1 MGAPERTN
9 DRGNKRR
16 SASRREGVRDER
28 REGFAEARGRTRAGR
43 GGDATRGSA
52 TPPTPVRPARVEKS
66 RSMSGRR
73 GAAESRPP
81 GGFDA
86 DRARVGLRGTVPR
99 VRRAPR
105 GVVRAR
111 AGGRGAETRRRA
123 NPSEKCQRASE
134 GGADA
139 RVREPRTVELD
150 ETLALLAVDHR
161 DGGLLATE
169 ALDLMGG
176 GAWGRRRQ
184 SRVPGR
190 GEARDR
196 WSLGFYANAG
206 HRDAGER
213 RLGARRAARRAA
225 RAGRDARRGHAPSWR
240 PSCLGVRRVQ
250 RATRACKRDACAAS
264 SGTSSLFARTSARGA
279 PR

>member
-190 GEARDR
+190 GFGTRSLVARVLRERRPSRRRRAEARSATR
-196 WSLGFYANAG
+196 GASRGA
-206 HRDAGER
+206 RGER
-213 RLGARRAARRAA
+213 RAAWSRTELAAILSRRATCATCHAR
-225 RAGRDARRGHAPSWR
+225 
-240 PSCLGVRRVQ
+240 L
-250 RATRACKRDACAAS
+250 
-264 SGTSSLFARTSARGA
+264 
-279 PR
+279 